1 MGISYTIYL
10 NILNEYWLT
19 VMETQPERGQG
30 GFIDPQGAP
39 RGLLLYYVLHRLST
53 GPVYGYEILRD
64 IESKSRGGW
73 RPGPSSIYP
82 LLKKLESAGLIRAS
96 GEEGDGT
103 PHRMYS
109 ITEKGRSHLSVVK
122 RKFALAGERWESIGR
137 IFVELVDPADIPAMI
152 ERVAASKFDLTREL
166 VNSRMDAIPR
176 TEIRYALEQYR
187 LSLKRQLGWVEEMLS
202 RVDATAVHDV
212 AGGA

>member
-1 MGISYTIYL
+1 MKTDPDR
-10 NILNEYWLT
+10 N
-19 VMETQPERGQG
+19 RGG

-39 RGLLLYYVLHRLST
+39 RGLLLYYVLHRLSA

-64 IESKSRGGW
+64 IESKSGGGW

-103 PHRMYS
+103 PHRVYS
-109 ITEKGRSHLSVVK
+109 ITEKGMSHLSVVK
-122 RKFALAGERWESIGR
+122 RKFALAGERWESVGR
-137 IFVELVDPADIPAMI
+137 IFVELVDPADIPVMI
-152 ERVAASKFDLTREL
+152 SRAAATKFDLTREL

-176 TEIRYALEQYR
+176 NEMRYALEQYR
-187 LSLKRQLGWVEEMLS
+187 LSLKRQLEWVEEMISKL
-202 RVDATAVHDV
+202 DARAVQDTPR
-212 AGGA
+212 GA